1 MSPHRTARTF
11 QRGGVLGKSG
21 GGHQRGAGFCRPR
34 QPEDQ
39 VCRAVA
45 AENRFCRNPLVR
57 GQLCPQCPAQGV
69 GVAVGVR
76 QGSSNGVRHALR
88 QAQRAH
94 VGRKIQRVVPVLCP
108 ISGPVAAVCQLC
120 HKITPRI
127 ASPSS
132 RASRLSA
139 YIILLAR
146 RMSSGSMGRRASP
159 MVGLG

>member
-21 GGHQRGAGFCRPR
+21 GHQRGAGLCRPR

-45 AENRFCRNPLVR
+45 AEDRFCRDPLVR

-76 QGSSNGVRHALR
+76 QGGSNGVRHALR